1 MEIAIDRVEFKK
13 EAKKMLDG
21 KTWILL
27 LCNLCFLGIVAL
39 IGAVVFLIP
48 NPLEK
53 ILTNFIYGKG
63 FSRIELP
70 FSFWNIDYIDVEWL
84 CWGIYM
90 FARSIIFTA
99 LVFPFYVCLTTV
111 PLFIVN
117 KKKIEVSKIFTP
129 INKMRYFI
137 EYAIAGVQKYVCTIL
152 WSFLFFLPDIAAHY
166 RYSYARYIFA
176 TTEELTAGEA
186 IAKSKEL
193 TDGNKTQLF
202 ALDFSFIG
210 WFVIGVIT
218 CGLGLIFMVGY
229 HEVVTA
235 MYYKKIAETSAAQ
248 DNQQEKAE
256 EPETKEES
264 TIEKQE
270 TSEEQA

>member
-1 MEIAIDRVEFKK
+1 M
-13 EAKKMLDG
+13 
-21 KTWILL
+21 
-27 LCNLCFLGIVAL
+27 FL
-39 IGAVVFLIP
+39 
-48 NPLEK
+48 
-53 ILTNFIYGKG
+53 
-63 FSRIELP
+63 
-70 FSFWNIDYIDVEWL
+70 
-84 CWGIYM
+84 
-90 FARSIIFTA
+90 RSIIFVS
-99 LVFPFYVCLTTV
+99 LVFPFYVCLANV
-111 PLFIVN
+111 PLLIIN
-117 KKKIEVSKIFTP
+117 DERIETTKIFAP
-129 INKMRYFI
+129 IYKMRYFI
-137 EYAIAGVQKYVCTIL
+137 EYAIAGVQKYICTIL
-152 WSFLFFLPDIAAHY
+152 WSFLFIFPGIMAHY